1 VYGWDVAA
9 LPAETPR
16 LFDHRLDPSLFADDR
31 LDWLCREAERRGLLK
46 VQFADP
52 GRQRH
57 GLDPIYTRPRYPLR
71 QDVLERP
78 IQYRINGVASW
89 GGPEYAAAFDHVM
102 DVAASDPVYGRVDP
116 TSVVRV
122 FSPHAVVALHGDP
135 DTKLVC
141 DVSGST
147 IWHVRHPD
155 EMSAEEHERLLRGG
169 FFLRWRDAPEQALE
183 IPPGRGCVV
192 PSRWA
197 HWLSHPSDEPI
208 VSFELGYWTYDA
220 VRQRKVEDVN
230 WLLRRARLRPRPPG
244 QGRDRLKARTFDA
257 ISTVTRRGRQ
267 YRGIV

>member
-1 VYGWDVAA
+1 VAA

-16 LFDHRLDPSLFADDR
+16 LFDHRLDPSLFAGDR

-52 GRQRH
+52 GKQRH
-57 GLDPIYTRPRYPLR
+57 GLDPVYTRPRYPLL

-102 DVAASDPVYGRVDP
+102 DVAASDPAYGRVDA

-135 DTKLVC
+135 DLKLVC
-141 DVSGST
+141 DVSGET
-147 IWHVRHPD
+147 IWYCRAPGHMTP
-155 EMSAEEHERLLRGG
+155 AEHENLLRGG
-169 FFLRWRDAPEQALE
+169 FFLAWRDAPEEALH
-183 IPPGRGCVV
+183 IPPGHGCFV

-197 HWLSHPSDEPI
+197 HWLDHPCDEPI
-208 VSFELGYWTYDA
+208 VSFELGFWSRDA
-220 VRQRKVEDVN
+220 VRARKVYDVN
-230 WLLRRARLRPRPPG
+230 WLLRRLKLPVDPAGPG
-244 QGRDRLKARTFDA
+244 GPNDRLKHAMFDGLSFVTGKGAR
-257 ISTVTRRGRQ
+257 
-267 YRGIV
+267 YRGI